1 VVALLKKI
9 ICFVLA
15 FIFFLFL
22 PLPVYADSKPQ
33 VSAKA
38 AVLMNADSGE
48 FLYAKDENERLCMA
62 STTKIMTALITLEE
76 AAVNNRIITI
86 TKEMVQVEGSSMGLL
101 PGDQVTLKSL
111 AVGML
116 TVSGNDAANSAAIAI
131 SGSLER
137 FARRMNQRAKDLRL
151 NDTHFV
157 TPSGLDDKEHYTT
170 AHDLA
175 VLAAAAMKNPDFAEI
190 AGSRSMDVQ
199 YINPEYTRRFTNHNK
214 LLSMY
219 EGCIGV
225 KTGFTKKAGRCLVS
239 AAQRD
244 GVRLIA
250 VTLNAP
256 DDWNDH
262 QKLLDYGFSK
272 LTSYAIDD
280 SEFSTSVAVV
290 GGLKESVD
298 VCGTAGTN
306 VVLDS
311 EESLHIKRTVELP
324 KFLYAPVE
332 EGQVVGTV
340 RYTLD
345 SKTIAQTDITAKE
358 KVEKKEAPENPF
370 QIFLDRLK
378 KLFLLK

>member
-1 VVALLKKI
+1 MLKKI
-9 ICFVLA
+9 ICFVLT
-15 FIFFLFL
+15 FTVFLCF
-22 PLPVYADSKPQ
+22 PITAYADTEPQ
-33 VSAKA
+33 VTAKA
-38 AVLMNADSGE
+38 AVLMNADDGRI
-48 FLYAKDENERLCMA
+48 LYAKNENEHLLMA

-76 AAVNNRIITI
+76 AAVNNRVITI

-101 PGDQVTLKSL
+101 PGDQLTLKSL

-131 SGSLER
+131 SGSLEA
-137 FARRMNQRAKDLRL
+137 FAKRMNQRAKELQL
-151 NDTHFV
+151 HDTHFM

-190 AGSRSMDVQ
+190 AGSRYMDVE
-199 YINPEYTRRFTNHNK
+199 YVHPECTRRFTNHNK

-239 AAQRD
+239 AAQRN
-244 GVRLIA
+244 GIRLIA

-262 QKLLDYGFSK
+262 KKLLDYGFSK
-272 LTSYAIDD
+272 LTSCAIDD
-280 SEFSTSVAVV
+280 SGFSTSVAVV
-290 GGLKESVD
+290 GGLKDSVT
-298 VCGTAGTN
+298 VCGSVGTSI
-306 VVLDS
+306 VFDTD
-311 EESLHIKRTVELP
+311 ESLRIKRTVELP
-324 KFLYAPVE
+324 KFLYAPIE
-332 EGQVVGTV
+332 QGQVVGTV

-345 SKTIAQTDITAKE
+345 SKTIAETDITAKE
-358 KVEKKEAPENPF
+358 AIAKQEAPENPF
-370 QIFLDRLK
+370 QMFWDRLK
-378 KLFLLK
+378 KLFLLE